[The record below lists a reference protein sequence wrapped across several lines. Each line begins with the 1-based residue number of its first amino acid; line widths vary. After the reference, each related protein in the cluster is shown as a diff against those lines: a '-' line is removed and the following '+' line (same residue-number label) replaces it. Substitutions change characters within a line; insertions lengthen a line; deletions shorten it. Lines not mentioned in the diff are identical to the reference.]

1 MLESQATYAAR
12 RRVSQMA
19 VSHWKRRGWLVLK
32 NGKVD
37 VEASDASLARYR
49 SEPRPDLGR
58 KAEPKA
64 ERKAEPKA
72 EQPGEQPES
81 AAGKL
86 ARLPKAELDR
96 LLQIQRVAMAD
107 LERREAAFGLDL
119 REGRLLKT
127 DDVVRTN
134 SLRCLGLRNRLL
146 AIPSEQAI
154 RLANCNDPA
163 QAAGILRDA
172 ITEALNEFLREYG
185 IAQN

>member
-12 RRVSQMA
+12 HRVSQMA

-37 VEASDASLARYR
+37 VEASDANLARYR

-58 KAEPKA
+58 KAEP
-64 ERKAEPKA
+64 KAEPKA

-107 LERREAAFGLDL
+107 LERREATFDLDL
-119 REGRLLKT
+119 RERRLMKT
-127 DDVVRTN
+127 EDVVRIN
-134 SLRCLGLRNRLL
+134 STRCLGLRNRLL
-146 AIPSEQAI
+146 AIPSERAI
-154 RLANCNDPA
+154 QLANCTEPA
-163 QAAGILRDA
+163 QAADILRDA
-172 ITEALNEFLREYG
+172 ITDALNDFLREYG
-185 IAQN
+185 IEG